1 MSTEAYAAR
10 QLGYVD
16 GLPRLF
22 LRLESGAV
30 AIAAIITFSQT
41 GQSWWL
47 FAGLILAPDL
57 SMLAYLG
64 GPRQGARVYNA
75 VHIYVGPLVL
85 GGAAFLAASSVA
97 LAVALVWAA
106 HISIDRMLGYGLK
119 HAESFGVTHLGAIGR
134 SRAPAIGD
142 S

>member
-1 MSTEAYAAR
+1 MSSEADAAR

-16 GLPRLF
+16 GLRRFF

-30 AIAAIITFSQT
+30 AIAAIIAFGRT

-64 GPRQGARVYNA
+64 GPRRGALAYDA
-75 VHIYVGPLVL
+75 VHVHIGPLIL
-85 GGAAFLAASSVA
+85 GGLAFLAASSLG
-97 LAVALVWAA
+97 LAVAFIWAA
-106 HISIDRMLGYGLK
+106 HIGIDRMLGFGLK
-119 HAESFGVTHLGAIGR
+119 HDSGFASTHLGPIGR
-134 SRAPAIGD
+134 SLTGRD
-142 S
+142 FS